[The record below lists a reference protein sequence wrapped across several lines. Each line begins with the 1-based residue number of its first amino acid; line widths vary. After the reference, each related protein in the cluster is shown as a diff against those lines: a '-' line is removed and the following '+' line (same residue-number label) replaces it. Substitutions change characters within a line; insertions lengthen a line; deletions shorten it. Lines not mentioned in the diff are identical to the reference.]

1 MTPEITWQ
9 ISVDWNNDGDFSDSG
24 EDITAYV
31 MNAQWRLG
39 FDQPFMSVAD
49 ENTCELVLKNS
60 DRRFSPENSSG
71 PYYGNLLPHR
81 PVRIFSTV
89 TTYQRTHWR
98 GWVESI
104 HPTVLQNGEQV
115 AILRAHGAKR
125 FLDDATVYLPLME
138 NVTAD
143 EIILK
148 ILEQVALPP
157 IQGQAWVLGASGFS
171 ELGSTTILA
180 EVDDALIRT
189 GQTNF
194 PYVGDTFD
202 QGMTAYEAIYAV
214 TSTERGRFFYNREGR
229 NVFWDRQ
236 YLQTNETNWA
246 TFDDTLLDADYG
258 YGEDMYNVVE
268 VVIRPRALSSSVN
281 DALWSLDEALVL
293 KAGQERTIR
302 AQFASEEGA
311 QIAGRNVQL
320 PSGVDFVADTGI
332 SLAGFNASATSAEI
346 TVRNNTTADGEVTT
360 IVVRGQKLT
369 AFKPQTITAVDAES
383 VALYGRRVLT
393 IDAGMLSDASYAY
406 DMANYLLGLYK
417 DPRGAL
423 RKVRLANKNTA
434 LAVQMQLRQIGE
446 RVTIDETQTAH
457 SRQYV
462 IMGQRHELREGLKVW
477 LCEWTLEP
485 AAATDGW
492 ILGQSGRS
500 ELGSTT
506 KLGF

>member
-1 MTPEITWQ
+1 MPPAITWQ

-31 MNAQWRLG
+31 LNAQWRLG

-60 DRRFSPENSSG
+60 DKRFSPENSSG

-89 TTYQRTHWR
+89 TTFQRTHWR

-104 HPTVLQNGEQV
+104 HPTVLENGEQV

-125 FLDDATVYLPLME
+125 FLDDATIYLPLME

-143 EIILK
+143 EIIIK

-157 IQGQAWVLGASGFS
+157 IQGQAWVLGAAGFS

-189 GQTNF
+189 GQTIF

-202 QGMTAYEAIYAV
+202 PGMTAYEAIYAV

-236 YLQTNETNWA
+236 YLQANTTNWA

-268 VVIRPRALSSSVN
+268 VIINPRALSPTSN
-281 DALWSLDEALVL
+281 EALWTLDEPIAL

-302 AQFASEEGA
+302 AQFASDEGA
-311 QIAGRNVQL
+311 QIAGRSVRL
-320 PSGVDFVADTGI
+320 PDGVDFVASAGCRI
-332 SLAGFNASATSAEI
+332 SGFTAAATSAEI
-346 TVRNNTTADGEVTT
+346 TVRNDAITDGTVTT

-369 AFKPQTITAVDAES
+369 TFKPQTITASDAES

-393 IDAGMLSDASYAY
+393 IDAGMLSDPSYAY
-406 DMANYLLGLYK
+406 DLAYYLLGLYK

-423 RKVRLANKNTA
+423 RKARLANKNTT

-446 RVTIDETQTAH
+446 RITINEAQTGH
-457 SRQYV
+457 SGQYV
-462 IMGQRHELREGLKVW
+462 IMGQRHELREGLTVW

-485 AAATDGW
+485 ASATDVW
-492 ILGQSGRS
+492 ILGQSGFS